1 MSSFTK
7 SSRRLDNV
15 SVAAEA
21 PGGSPHTC
29 VGGSTI
35 CEPLSDRAW
44 VQGKYNNF
52 RAYVRSL
59 VVQEPK
65 LEEWHLW
72 LDTIPL
78 AIFLAGGD
86 GELRGVREASTDEQ
100 RSAAAGLVLER
111 FAAQWDF
118 DLDRI
123 CESDRKKLR
132 LYIHLFSEC

>member
-15 SVAAEA
+15 SVSAEA

-29 VGGSTI
+29 VGSGTI
-35 CEPLSDRAW
+35 CEPLSDHEW
-44 VQGKYNNF
+44 VQEKYNNF
-52 RAYVRSL
+52 RGCVRSL

-100 RSAAAGLVLER
+100 RFAEAGQVLER
-111 FAAQWDF
+111 WALLYSFTLSKITAEQNIRLQRYVIFFAS
-118 DLDRI
+118 
-123 CESDRKKLR
+123 C
-132 LYIHLFSEC
+132 

>member
-1 MSSFTK
+1 MS

-29 VGGSTI
+29 VGSGTI
-35 CEPLSDRAW
+35 CEPLSDHEW
-44 VQGKYNNF
+44 VQEKYNNF
-52 RAYVRSL
+52 RGCVRSL

-86 GELRGVREASTDEQ
+86 GELRGVREATTDEQ
-100 RSAAAGLVLER
+100 RFAEAGQVLER
-111 FAAQWDF
+111 WALLYSFTLSKITAAD
-118 DLDRI
+118 I
-123 CESDRKKLR
+123 VR
-132 LYIHLFSEC
+132 LTRYVLLFSAC